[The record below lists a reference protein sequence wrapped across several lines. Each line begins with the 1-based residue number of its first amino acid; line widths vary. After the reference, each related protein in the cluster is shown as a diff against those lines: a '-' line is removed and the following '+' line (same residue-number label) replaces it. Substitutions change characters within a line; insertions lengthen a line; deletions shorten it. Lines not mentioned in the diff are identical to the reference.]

1 MDRRQAYERNLLS
14 TFARLAERRAPGIAD
29 DARDGE
35 HRAQTIF
42 YDALTR
48 FRADVEEAAPLT
60 DLRRDALDDLLTS
73 LDDTTPD
80 RRAWDEAIAEAR
92 RYG

>member
-1 MDRRQAYERNLLS
+1 MDRRQAYERNVLS
-14 TFARLAERRAPGIAD
+14 TFARLAGRRAPGIAD
-29 DARDGE
+29 EERDGE
-35 HRAQTIF
+35 VRAQRIF
-42 YDALTR
+42 YDALDH
-48 FRADVEEAAPLT
+48 FRAHVQQAAPLT
-60 DLRRDALDDLLTS
+60 DLRRNALDDLLTS